1 VKVYTRKRSGG
12 RRFTPKRG
20 PPASLAGSSGGR
32 FERVHHEAGE
42 DARAAN
48 PAAGLAARRLA
59 TGDLDGARGA
69 RVLSSWHRSRIAV
82 ARAALREELVDTL
95 AGENLTR
102 YRRLDTPKGDEV

>member
-1 VKVYTRKRSGG
+1 VNHPTNLQNHSD
-12 RRFTPKRG
+12 
-20 PPASLAGSSGGR
+20 GR
-32 FERVHHEAGE
+32 FERLHHEAGAH
-42 DARAAN
+42 ARAAN
-48 PAAGLAARRLA
+48 AAAGLAARRLA

-102 YRRLDTPKGDEV
+102 YRRPSTPKGVEA